1 MRRDSSRPE
10 AGAFGL
16 AAGVLGAIAM
26 RRGIESQLFQVSST
40 NGPALSAAA
49 FTLLV
54 AASVPCLIV
63 SRRAT
68 RLDPM
73 RALRSE

>member
-1 MRRDSSRPE
+1 
-10 AGAFGL
+10 
-16 AAGVLGAIAM
+16 
-26 RRGIESQLFQVSST
+26 VSST